1 MEHDLEDLFIFAEN
15 NMLGFEVVDNDESKS
30 FYLNEEFVGG
40 YAGDRR
46 NFFFENNDEF
56 QFLKESYEARLRME
70 SNKQKKEEEQR
81 VNYIDIKI
89 KVKDIEISNTVIRE
103 IQDIHTNKTI
113 GYLDGP
119 EDPVYDFSEGKNIQ
133 TLKCLIKE
141 INNASDDLIEFP
153 NNAVFRL
160 EGQDFAVIGDNRSY
174 EIAKDFPVE
183 LFDKYKGNKIFQTFI
198 KPISN
203 KESVDEND
211 KFMTK
216 YNFYNKQIPFL
227 KHKNTV
233 NNIVFDNQ
241 EEAKQAIIKKVKE
254 DLSSTFDGNI
264 VLFINDQKISLENKL
279 KNKSAFK
286 I

>member
-46 NFFFENNDEF
+46 DFFFENNGEF
-56 QFLKESYEARLRME
+56 QFIKESYEARLRME